1 MATADGWPRSCA
13 TMSEAASD
21 DARMSGQHRL
31 LALSIVLIWASNFVA
46 LRWGLDRM
54 SPLALCFWRFLLSF
68 FPACLFVR
76 IPTVNWKLAVG
87 FGVLTGLGQ
96 FGALAAAIQGHI
108 SAGLASALV
117 QVQAVIN
124 VALAG
129 LILHERVTRAQIA
142 GCLLSFV
149 GLGIFMVR
157 PDANATALGVILV
170 VIAAVSWAV
179 CNVLVKAGGYRGD
192 LLQFLVWTSPIAMI
206 SLGVLEYSID
216 GPQQMMIPLIRPTPG
231 LWAIIA
237 WQAFANTLYGYAVWN
252 FLIRRYSLG
261 RIGPLT
267 LLVPIV
273 AMALTALL
281 LGERVTALQLLAALT
296 ILSGVAVPALAPLIW
311 KSKAIRFPAAN
322 PNGQ

>member
-1 MATADGWPRSCA
+1 MTKPIGPCA
-13 TMSEAASD
+13 IMSEGNQEASL
-21 DARMSGQHRL
+21 MSGRHRL

-54 SPLALCFWRFLLSF
+54 PPLALCFWRFLLSF

-76 IPTVNWKLAVG
+76 VPKANWKLVVG

-117 QVQAVIN
+117 QIQAVIN

-129 LILHERVTRAQIA
+129 LVLHERVTRAQIA
-142 GCLLSFV
+142 GCMLSLA
-149 GLGIFMVR
+149 GLAVFMIR
-157 PDANATALGVILV
+157 PDANATALGVMLV
-170 VIAAVSWAV
+170 IVAAISWAV

-192 LLQFLVWTSPIAMI
+192 LLQFLVWTSPVAMV
-206 SLGVLEYSID
+206 SLGVL
-216 GPQQMMIPLIRPTPG
+216 GLLIEGPTPMLIPISHPSVE

-273 AMALTALL
+273 AMALTAAL
-281 LGERVTALQLLAALT
+281 LGERVSTLQLVASLF
-296 ILSGVAVPALAPLIW
+296 ILSGVAVPWL
-311 KSKAIRFPAAN
+311 SSRFEWRFFPEADSLDR
-322 PNGQ
+322 

>member
-1 MATADGWPRSCA
+1 MNPAAHADAGPL
-13 TMSEAASD
+13 
-21 DARMSGQHRL
+21 SGRDRL

-46 LRWGLDRM
+46 LRWGLDQM

-76 IPTVNWKLAVG
+76 IPRVSWKLAIG

-117 QVQAVIN
+117 QIQAVIN

-129 LILHERVTRAQIA
+129 LVLHERVTRAQIV
-142 GCLLSFV
+142 GCLLSLV

-157 PDANATALGVILV
+157 PEANAKPLGVLLV
-170 VIAAVSWAV
+170 VTAAVSWAT
-179 CNVLVKAGGYRGD
+179 CNVLIKADGYRGH
-192 LLQFLVWTSPIAMI
+192 LLQFLVWTSPIAML
-206 SLGVLEYSID
+206 SLGALELLID
-216 GPQQMMIPLIRPTPG
+216 GPRQMLTPLTHPTVS
-231 LWAIIA
+231 LWTIIA

-273 AMALTALL
+273 AMARRRSTRRARVGRATA
-281 LGERVTALQLLAALT
+281 GRPDHHFGGSSSCGRPTTAAK
-296 ILSGVAVPALAPLIW
+296 GLI
-311 KSKAIRFPAAN
+311 S
-322 PNGQ
+322 